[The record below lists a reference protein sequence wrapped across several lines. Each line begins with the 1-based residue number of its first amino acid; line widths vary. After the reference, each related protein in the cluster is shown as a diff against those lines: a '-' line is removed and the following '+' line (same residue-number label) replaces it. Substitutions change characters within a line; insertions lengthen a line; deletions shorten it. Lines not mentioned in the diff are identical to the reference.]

1 MLKLVRQLEETAWLR
16 ALKPR
21 YHPCWLT
28 VVVSH
33 AGGQPSPLS
42 GPLSQRTQ
50 KPGRSGLPRIPWE
63 IPARLPASR
72 PLPRPQPSLRSLGG
86 RHLQRHISVEQF
98 EFYLERSN
106 SGVRRRRHATPAGR
120 SPTSRL
126 LWMSLARWTPPGQTF
141 LVGGSQLSVSP
152 DAFPSESWLGWI
164 AGSR

>member
-1 MLKLVRQLEETAWLR
+1 MLALLKLVPQLEEIAWLR
-16 ALKPR
+16 AHKPR
-21 YHPCWLT
+21 HHPCWLS
-28 VVVSH
+28 VVVPP

-50 KPGRSGLPRIPWE
+50 EPGRSGFPRIPWE
-63 IPARLPASR
+63 IPALLPASR
-72 PLPRPQPSLRSLGG
+72 PLPRPQPSLWSLGG
-86 RHLQRHISVEQF
+86 RLLQRRISEQL
-98 EFYLERSN
+98 EFYLEQSN

-126 LWMSLARWTPPGQTF
+126 LWMSLARWTPPGRTF

-152 DAFPSESWLGWI
+152 AVLPSESWI